1 MLKLSELKVGE
12 SATVYQ
18 INDEKLIYRLM
29 ELGLL
34 PGELVKVEY
43 IAPLGDPI
51 AITVSNYQL
60 SMRLSDADKV
70 MVEKLIK

>member
-12 SATVYQ
+12 SATVHQ

-34 PGELVKVEY
+34 PGEVVKVEY

-60 SMRLSDADKV
+60 SMRVSDADKV
-70 MVEKLIK
+70 IVEKV

>member
-1 MLKLSELKVGE
+1 MIKLSELKVGE
-12 SATVYQ
+12 SATVHQ
-18 INDEKLIYRLM
+18 INDEKLVYRLM

-34 PGELVKVEY
+34 PGEVVKLEY

-51 AITVSNYQL
+51 AITISNYQL

-70 MVEKLIK
+70 LVEKV

>member
-12 SATVYQ
+12 SATVHQ

-70 MVEKLIK
+70 TVEKLIK

>member
-12 SATVYQ
+12 SATVHQ

>member
-1 MLKLSELKVGE
+1 MIKLSELKVGE
-12 SATVYQ
+12 SAIVHQ
-18 INDEKLIYRLM
+18 INDEKLVYRLM

-60 SMRLSDADKV
+60 SMRVSDADKV
-70 MVEKLIK
+70 IVEKV